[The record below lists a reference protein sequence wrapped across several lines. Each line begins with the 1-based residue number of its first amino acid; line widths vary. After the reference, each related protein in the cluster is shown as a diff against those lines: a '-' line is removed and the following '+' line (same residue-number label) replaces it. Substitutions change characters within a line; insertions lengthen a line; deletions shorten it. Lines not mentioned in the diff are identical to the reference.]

1 MCAFAKLC
9 LPKYVPPHHQG
20 PWDEQCSLLH
30 TLLLNVITRMES
42 LRESRT
48 DTVAHFALHEVPFDT
63 SLYQQVARA
72 TTRLATKYVDVV
84 MSSVCVRLVYVL
96 HNATVFVHAFE
107 QQTVSHCRRLWC
119 DHKVTQ

>member
-1 MCAFAKLC
+1 
-9 LPKYVPPHHQG
+9 
-20 PWDEQCSLLH
+20 
-30 TLLLNVITRMES
+30 MES

-84 MSSVCVRLVYVL
+84 MSSVCVRWFMCCTMQRCLYMRFSNKL
-96 HNATVFVHAFE
+96 CPIAGACGAT
-107 QQTVSHCRRLWC
+107 T
-119 DHKVTQ
+119 K